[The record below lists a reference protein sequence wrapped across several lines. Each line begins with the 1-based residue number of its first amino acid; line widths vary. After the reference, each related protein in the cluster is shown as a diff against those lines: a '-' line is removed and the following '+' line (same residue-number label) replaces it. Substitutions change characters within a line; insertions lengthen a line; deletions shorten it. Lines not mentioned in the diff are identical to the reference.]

1 MYSIKNNNNLALTR
15 PCTATDGR
23 DGHARG
29 YPSNSNVVALCIG
42 GDEPGSLVGLR
53 RPLKNHGQDGLE
65 RYWKP
70 TVMSRQGRVC
80 RQRTKGTRQSNGRTD
95 GRMDATSR
103 SATCS
108 VQGRPARGSNFEPG
122 EQRQCQR
129 FSASL
134 TDGGAAHHQCDGG
147 LLRCARQSAVLSRFE
162 TAAGLVDRSNADSS
176 AVTPSLTDYVVRRAP
191 SLRRYYQRASSS

>member
-1 MYSIKNNNNLALTR
+1 MRPNEAHRAAMYSIKNNNNLALTR

-95 GRMDATSR
+95 GR
-103 SATCS
+103 
-108 VQGRPARGSNFEPG
+108 
-122 EQRQCQR
+122 
-129 FSASL
+129 
-134 TDGGAAHHQCDGG
+134 TDGRYQPLRNVLRSRQACAWFQLRTGRTTTVSAFFGFVDG
-147 LLRCARQSAVLSRFE
+147 RRSCAPSMRRGPSTLCASISSFVPIRNRGGFGGSIECRF
-162 TAAGLVDRSNADSS
+162 LCCH
-176 AVTPSLTDYVVRRAP
+176 AVTD
-191 SLRRYYQRASSS
+191 